1 MFLFCFTKI
10 LNQAFYM
17 THTFDS
23 EGFFTLL
30 VALARGVAYHFDH
43 LPHLKSLN
51 LQFRQEIK
59 IL

>member
-30 VALARGVAYHFDH
+30 VALAHGVAQQIEE
-43 LPHLKSLN
+43 P
-51 LQFRQEIK
+51 
-59 IL
+59 